1 MSAKKKT
8 VITAQDILAKFM
20 EYVLDKGR
28 WPVSVYQFCKEAGFK
43 EDEFYAHYGSVRAI
57 KSSVWTFFY
66 DHTAELLS
74 GNKDYQDYNAKE
86 KMLSFFYTFFEL
98 LGRNRSYMLFTLESA
113 RMEEKT
119 RQLSGLR
126 KRLKNFAKELIEEGN
141 DQKSKFGQRNTTVFS
156 EGAWWHFLF
165 ILKFWIDDDSAGF
178 EKTDIAIEKSVNTVF
193 ELFENTPL
201 DSVIDFGKFL
211 FQEKFA

>member
-1 MSAKKKT
+1 
-8 VITAQDILAKFM
+8 
-20 EYVLDKGR
+20 
-28 WPVSVYQFCKEAGFK
+28 
-43 EDEFYAHYGSVRAI
+43 
-57 KSSVWTFFY
+57 
-66 DHTAELLS
+66 
-74 GNKDYQDYNAKE
+74 
-86 KMLSFFYTFFEL
+86 MLSFFYTFFEL

-119 RQLSGLR
+119 MQLSGLR
-126 KRLKNFAKELIEEGN
+126 KRVKNFAKELIEEGN